1 MKRTIIAMAA
11 ILSLQ
16 SCCHKLYPHT
26 TEVTEKTE
34 SVTETIHDTVIMV
47 QPDSSIIQALI
58 QCDSTGRARLQEIK
72 ALKESARMQQTI
84 SMEPEPQPYKPT
96 VITVKATVDSMGIY
110 LSYKERYKETAQIQK
125 IETVIEK
132 EVNVLKWW
140 QKLFIWLGIAF
151 CVILILWIAI
161 RSLTLI
167 GGANVVQFT
176 KKKNATR

>member
-1 MKRTIIAMAA
+1 MAA

-34 SVTETIHDTVIMV
+34 SVTETIRDTVIMV

-58 QCDSTGRARLQEIK
+58 QCDSTGRARLQEIN
-72 ALKESARMQQTI
+72 ALKESARLQQTI
-84 SMEPEPQPYKPT
+84 SIEPEPKPYKPA

-140 QKLFIWLGIAF
+140 QKLFIWLGSIST
-151 CVILILWIAI
+151 ILII
-161 RSLTLI
+161 LTLVYALVKLMVKLDI
-167 GGANVVQFT
+167 VKYNGL
-176 KKKNATR
+176 K

>member
-34 SVTETIHDTVIMV
+34 SVTETIRDTVIMV
-47 QPDSSIIQALI
+47 QPDSSILQALI
-58 QCDSTGRARLQEIK
+58 QCDSTGRARLQEIN
-72 ALKESARMQQTI
+72 ALKESARLQQTI
-84 SMEPEPQPYKPT
+84 SIEPEPQPYKPT

-140 QKLFIWLGIAF
+140 QKLFIWLGSIST
-151 CVILILWIAI
+151 ILII
-161 RSLTLI
+161 LTLVYALVKLMVKLGI
-167 GGANVVQFT
+167 VKYNGL
-176 KKKNATR
+176 K

>member
-26 TEVTEKTE
+26 TAVTEKTE
-34 SVTETIHDTVIMV
+34 SVTETIRDTVIMV
-47 QPDSSIIQALI
+47 QPDSSIMQALI
-58 QCDSTGRARLQEIK
+58 QCDSTGRARLQEIN
-72 ALKESARMQQTI
+72 ALKESARLQQTI

-110 LSYKERYKETAQIQK
+110 LTYKERYKETAQIQK

-140 QKLFIWLGIAF
+140 QKLFIWLGSIST
-151 CVILILWIAI
+151 ILII
-161 RSLTLI
+161 LTLVYALVKLMVKLGI
-167 GGANVVQFT
+167 VKYNGI
-176 KKKNATR
+176 K

>member
-1 MKRTIIAMAA
+1 MAA

-34 SVTETIHDTVIMV
+34 SVIETIRDTVIMV
-47 QPDSSIIQALI
+47 QPDSSIMQALI

-110 LSYKERYKETAQIQK
+110 LTYKERYKETAQIQK
-125 IETVIEK
+125 IETIIEK

-140 QKLFIWLGIAF
+140 QKLFIWLGSIST
-151 CVILILWIAI
+151 ILII
-161 RSLTLI
+161 LTLVYALVKLMVKLGI
-167 GGANVVQFT
+167 VKYNGI
-176 KKKNATR
+176 K

>member
-26 TEVTEKTE
+26 TEITEKTE
-34 SVTETIHDTVIMV
+34 SVTETIRDTVIMV
-47 QPDSSIIQALI
+47 QPDSSIMQALI
-58 QCDSTGRARLQEIK
+58 QCDSTGRARLQEIN
-72 ALKESARMQQTI
+72 ALKESARLQQTI

-125 IETVIEK
+125 IETTIEK

-140 QKLFIWLGIAF
+140 QKLFIWLGSIST
-151 CVILILWIAI
+151 ILII
-161 RSLTLI
+161 LTLVYALVKLMVKLGI
-167 GGANVVQFT
+167 VKYNGI
-176 KKKNATR
+176 K

>member
-34 SVTETIHDTVIMV
+34 SVTETIRDTVIMV

-72 ALKESARMQQTI
+72 ALKESARLQQTI
-84 SMEPEPQPYKPT
+84 SIEPEPQPYKPT

-140 QKLFIWLGIAF
+140 QKLFIWLGSIST
-151 CVILILWIAI
+151 ILII
-161 RSLTLI
+161 LTLVYALVKLMVKLGI
-167 GGANVVQFT
+167 VKYNGI
-176 KKKNATR
+176 K

>member
-34 SVTETIHDTVIMV
+34 SVTETIRDTVIMV
-47 QPDSSIIQALI
+47 QPDSSIMQALI
-58 QCDSTGRARLQEIK
+58 QCDSTGRARLQEIN
-72 ALKESARMQQTI
+72 ALKESVRLQQTI
-84 SMEPEPQPYKPT
+84 SIEPEPKPYKPA

-110 LSYKERYKETAQIQK
+110 LTYKERYKETAQIQK
-125 IETVIEK
+125 IETIIEK

-140 QKLFIWLGIAF
+140 QKLFIWLGS
-151 CVILILWIAI
+151 VSTILII
-161 RSLTLI
+161 LTLVYALVKLMVKLGI
-167 GGANVVQFT
+167 VKYNGI
-176 KKKNATR
+176 K